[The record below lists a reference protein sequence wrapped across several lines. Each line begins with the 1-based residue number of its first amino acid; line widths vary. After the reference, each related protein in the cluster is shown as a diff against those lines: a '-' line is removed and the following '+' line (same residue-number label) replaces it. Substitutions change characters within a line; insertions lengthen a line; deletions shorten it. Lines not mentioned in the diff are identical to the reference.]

1 MGTGFKPALPYSTCK
16 LTGKAWR
23 DTKSTKT
30 GLSNRVKLVQ
40 TLLQIWKI
48 YLDTCCLN
56 RPFNDQTQARIC
68 RETEAVQTIL
78 ARFFTSDWQW
88 VTSTVLVN
96 EISKTP
102 DAALRDDM
110 EALLSL
116 AHQNVSV
123 GASEQTRC
131 TQLKSLGFKWLDA
144 LHIACAESGGTD
156 ILLTTDDRMLR
167 RAKRFHSQLRV
178 RVENPCT
185 WLEEIAED
193 EHTRSARS

>member
-1 MGTGFKPALPYSTCK
+1 M
-16 LTGKAWR
+16 
-23 DTKSTKT
+23 
-30 GLSNRVKLVQ
+30 Q

-56 RPFNDQTQARIC
+56 RLFNDQTQARIR

-102 DAALRDDM
+102 DATLRDDM

-123 GASEQTRC
+123 GASKQTRC

-144 LHIACAESGGTD
+144 LHIACAESSGTD

-178 RVENPCT
+178 RVENPYA